1 MNADLK
7 SAFIGE
13 NLRLKPMFNSDVKS
27 IANPLPREM
36 MEHTYPILF
45 RVEQSHWW
53 YIGRRR
59 IIEGFVADICRR
71 VSDRRPRILDV
82 GCGTGANLILL
93 SKYGE
98 AEGVDVSEDA
108 LAFCRERGLD
118 KVRLGAGE
126 ELPYD
131 DGTFDLVTAFDVVE
145 HMDDDLAGLTE
156 MRRVLRPGG
165 RVLLFVPTFMFL
177 WGLQDEV
184 SNHRRRYRLPELR
197 RVLEQAGFE
206 IERATYANI
215 TFFLPIL
222 LVRKLMRLTGIKTE
236 TENSINVPALNGVL
250 GRVLGA
256 ESWILRYT
264 NLPFGV
270 SGLCVA
276 RVRQ

>member
-1 MNADLK
+1 
-7 SAFIGE
+7 
-13 NLRLKPMFNSDVKS
+13 
-27 IANPLPREM
+27 

-45 RVEQSHWW
+45 RVEQTHWW
-53 YIGRRR
+53 HIGRRK
-59 IIEGFVADICRR
+59 ILAGFVDEICRQ
-71 VSDRRPRILDV
+71 VTDRRPRILDV
-82 GCGTGANLILL
+82 GCGTGANLLML

-118 KVRLGAGE
+118 KVRLGAAE
-126 ELPYD
+126 ELPYED
-131 DGTFDLVTAFDVVE
+131 NSFDLVTAFDVVE
-145 HMDDDLAGLTE
+145 HMDDDLAGLSE
-156 MRRVLRPGG
+156 MQRVLRPGG

-206 IERATYANI
+206 VERTTYANI
-215 TFFLPIL
+215 TFFAPIL
-222 LVRKLMRLTGIKTE
+222 FVRKLMQWTGMRAAS
-236 TENSINVPALNGVL
+236 ENNINVSALNGVL
-250 GRVLGA
+250 GGLFGA
-256 ESWILRYT
+256 EGAILRYL

-276 RVRQ
+276 RKPK